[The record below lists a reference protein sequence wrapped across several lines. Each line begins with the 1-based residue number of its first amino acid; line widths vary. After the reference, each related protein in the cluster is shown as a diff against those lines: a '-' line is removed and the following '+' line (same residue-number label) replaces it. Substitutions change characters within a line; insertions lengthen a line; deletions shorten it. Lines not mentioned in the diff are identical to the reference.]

1 MKTLVNTFYNLEL
14 KLIENEITVL
24 SVESPSAYQK
34 IMHDLWQQ
42 YNGSEGSFILSENG
56 KELKIQKNVEC
67 IYNPFAV
74 NLNDKKILT
83 KLYQELSLQGDALL
97 QEDGIELRGSIIRY
111 FDRLLNTVPYD
122 ITYNFEFELSSI
134 ITALDV
140 QTDSTTDTLT
150 EKLCSYMNLLQ
161 QLCGI
166 SIFVISN
173 LKCLLLNTDLQLLY
187 ESAKYNKIN
196 LIIIEPIH
204 TPHIKDEKCWIID
217 KDLCII
223 EA

>member
-14 KLIENEITVL
+14 RLIENAITVL
-24 SVESPSAYQK
+24 SVEAPSAYQK
-34 IMHDLWQQ
+34 IMHDFWQQ
-42 YNGSEGSFILSENG
+42 YNGNEGSFILSENG

-67 IYNPFAV
+67 IYNPFSV

-83 KLYQELSLQGDALL
+83 KLYHELSLQSDSLL
-97 QEDGIELRGSIIRY
+97 QEDGIELRESIISY
-111 FDRLLNTVPYD
+111 FDKLLNTVPYA

-134 ITALDV
+134 IKALDV
-140 QTDSTTDTLT
+140 QTDSTADTLT

-173 LKCLLLNTDLQLLY
+173 LKCLLQNTDLQLLY
-187 ESAKYNKIN
+187 EYAKYNKIN

-204 TPHIKDEKCWIID
+204 TPHIIAVSYTH
-217 KDLCII
+217 LTLPTT
-223 EA
+223 

>member
-1 MKTLVNTFYNLEL
+1 MKTLVNTFYNFEL
-14 KLIENEITVL
+14 RLIENAITVL
-24 SVESPSAYQK
+24 SVEAPSAYQK
-34 IMHDLWQQ
+34 IMHDFWQQ
-42 YNGSEGSFILSENG
+42 YNGNEGSFILSENG

-67 IYNPFAV
+67 IYNPFSV

-83 KLYQELSLQGDALL
+83 KLYHELSLQGDSLL
-97 QEDGIELRGSIIRY
+97 QEDGIELRESIISY
-111 FDRLLNTVPYD
+111 FDKLLNTVPYN

-134 ITALDV
+134 IKALDV

-161 QLCGI
+161 QLYGI

-173 LKCLLLNTDLQLLY
+173 LKCLLQNTDLQLLY
-187 ESAKYNKIN
+187 EYAEYNKIN

>member
-14 KLIENEITVL
+14 RLIENEITVL
-24 SVESPSAYQK
+24 SLEAPSAYQK

-42 YNGSEGSFILSENG
+42 YNGNEGSFILSENG

-67 IYNPFAV
+67 IYNPFTV

-111 FDRLLNTVPYD
+111 FDKLLNTVPYD

-134 ITALDV
+134 IKALDV
-140 QTDSTTDTLT
+140 QTDSTTNTLT

-166 SIFVISN
+166 SIFAISN
-173 LKCLLLNTDLQLLY
+173 LKCLLQNTDLQLLY
-187 ESAKYNKIN
+187 EYAKYNKIN

-204 TPHIKDEKCWIID
+204 TPHIIDEKCWIID
-217 KDLCII
+217 NDLCII

>member
-14 KLIENEITVL
+14 RLIENAITVL
-24 SVESPSAYQK
+24 SVEAPSAYQK
-34 IMHDLWQQ
+34 IMHDFWQQ
-42 YNGSEGSFILSENG
+42 YNGNEGSFILSENG

-67 IYNPFAV
+67 IYNPFSV

-83 KLYQELSLQGDALL
+83 KLYHELSLQGDSLL
-97 QEDGIELRGSIIRY
+97 QEDGIELRESIISY
-111 FDRLLNTVPYD
+111 FDKLLNTVPYN

-134 ITALDV
+134 IKALDV

-161 QLCGI
+161 QLYGI

-173 LKCLLLNTDLQLLY
+173 LKCLLQNTDLQLLY
-187 ESAKYNKIN
+187 EYAEYNKIN

>member
-14 KLIENEITVL
+14 RLIENAITVL
-24 SVESPSAYQK
+24 SVEAPSAYQK
-34 IMHDLWQQ
+34 IMHDFWQQ
-42 YNGSEGSFILSENG
+42 YNGNEGSFILSENG

-67 IYNPFAV
+67 IYNPFSV

-83 KLYQELSLQGDALL
+83 KLYHELSLQSDSLL
-97 QEDGIELRGSIIRY
+97 QEDGIELRESIISY
-111 FDRLLNTVPYD
+111 FDKLLNTVPYA

-134 ITALDV
+134 IKALDV
-140 QTDSTTDTLT
+140 QTDSTADTLT

-173 LKCLLLNTDLQLLY
+173 LKCLLQNTDLHVRKAAYDSLL
-187 ESAKYNKIN
+187 KYAQTGEEQEALADRVLRTLERNK
-196 LIIIEPIH
+196 
-204 TPHIKDEKCWIID
+204 
-217 KDLCII
+217 
-223 EA
+223 

>member
-14 KLIENEITVL
+14 RLIENAITVL
-24 SVESPSAYQK
+24 SVEAPSAYQK
-34 IMHDLWQQ
+34 IMHDFWQQ
-42 YNGSEGSFILSENG
+42 YNGNEGSFILSENG

-67 IYNPFAV
+67 IYNPFSV

-83 KLYQELSLQGDALL
+83 KLYHELSLQSDSLL
-97 QEDGIELRGSIIRY
+97 QEDGIELRESIISY
-111 FDRLLNTVPYD
+111 FDKLLNTVPYA

-134 ITALDV
+134 IKALDV
-140 QTDSTTDTLT
+140 QTDSTADTLT

-173 LKCLLLNTDLQLLY
+173 LKCLLQNTDLQLLLNL
-187 ESAKYNKIN
+187 YNIFEFFRI
-196 LIIIEPIH
+196 LLDWFLE
-204 TPHIKDEKCWIID
+204 
-217 KDLCII
+217 
-223 EA
+223 

>member
-14 KLIENEITVL
+14 RLIENAITVL
-24 SVESPSAYQK
+24 SVEAPSAYQK
-34 IMHDLWQQ
+34 IMHDFWQQ
-42 YNGSEGSFILSENG
+42 YNGNEGSFILSENG

-67 IYNPFAV
+67 IYNPFSV

-83 KLYQELSLQGDALL
+83 KLYHELSLQSDSLL
-97 QEDGIELRGSIIRY
+97 QEDGIELRESIISY
-111 FDRLLNTVPYD
+111 FDKLLNTVPYA

-134 ITALDV
+134 IKALYV
-140 QTDSTTDTLT
+140 QTDSTADTLT

-173 LKCLLLNTDLQLLY
+173 LKCLLQNTDLQLLY
-187 ESAKYNKIN
+187 EYAKYNKIN

-204 TPHIKDEKCWIID
+204 IKIRIAVII
-217 KDLCII
+217 
-223 EA
+223 